1 MPRPLSLALRLV
13 PLLLPI
19 GLTLLALSPA
29 SHSPAGV
36 LQLFLFSLFVS
47 LGFLLFGSRHLDE
60 PARETR
66 RSA

>member
-1 MPRPLSLALRLV
+1 MHHPRVFILRLAS
-13 PLLLPI
+13 LLLLI
-19 GLTLLALSPA
+19 GLTLLALSQA

-47 LGFLLFGSRHLDE
+47 LGFLLFGSRQLED
-60 PARETR
+60 PQRETH